1 MVILFGGGVYV
12 IMGLGMFIVDSVLS
26 SLVDSKLVL
35 ASLGDL
41 GLEWASLGDVL
52 ARLVKADP
60 VDCLRVANGQDSTSC
75 QEVYPKMLMQPPI

>member
-1 MVILFGGGVYV
+1 MDRFGNN
-12 IMGLGMFIVDSVLS
+12 IPKNGLAARLS
-26 SLVDSKLVL
+26 NRVL
-35 ASLGDL
+35 AKGM
-41 GLEWASLGDVL
+41 SLGDVL